1 MLQAYP
7 IDSLNSE
14 FTSEGKT
21 FAKTADGDTN
31 LTIEKTQSF
40 YDGDEVK
47 NIYIEEL
54 VPGTLEDD
62 GLVSLRVNG
71 DFKIEKRGQNF
82 SIKRI
87 TGNNL
92 PTDLTES
99 VYIDPK
105 CEDKFTKGDD
115 SDEIYID
122 LSGGT
127 QSTQAVQYRITGLL
141 IVEDGAD
148 FGDEATITV
157 SGGGTS
163 KQTVTIGTYEDY
175 GVKMTAEDKKNF
187 QLSTRGTKASSKYD
201 NQTLKVTIEETVA
214 NSFIDNRKMELTWLP
229 EGVEFTLWIIMA
241 MLNKRFQALM
251 M

>member
-1 MLQAYP
+1 M
-7 IDSLNSE
+7 
-14 FTSEGKT
+14 
-21 FAKTADGDTN
+21 
-31 LTIEKTQSF
+31 
-40 YDGDEVK
+40 K
-47 NIYIEEL
+47 NL

-187 QLSTRGTKASSKYD
+187 QLSTQVQKQAANMTTKHCK
-201 NQTLKVTIEETVA
+201 
-214 NSFIDNRKMELTWLP
+214 
-229 EGVEFTLWIIMA
+229 
-241 MLNKRFQALM
+241 
-251 M
+251 